1 MTNTYKLT
9 KNDIAAMRDKDLSY
23 IVIKAWNDNIATIV
37 LGYKS
42 QFRGEQ
48 ITVTSEIDNI
58 PARMPRNAI
67 RCTAYN
73 GWAAYP
79 EWQAIAYS
87 LKAGDEILI
96 EWCKNGNE
104 YTNDTGLIVYKCKIN
119 VYRGKRKFAFL
130 FEYRT
135 GPQNSAS
142 LVQF

>member
-1 MTNTYKLT
+1 MDNTYKLT
-9 KNDIAAMRDKDLSY
+9 KDDIAAMRDKDLSY
-23 IVIKAWNDNIATIV
+23 IVIKAWPDTGATIV
-37 LGYKS
+37 LGYNS
-42 QFRGEQ
+42 QFRGEE
-48 ITVTSEIDNI
+48 ITVTSEINTI
-58 PARMPRNAI
+58 PARMPRNTK

-96 EWCKNGNE
+96 EWYKNGNE
-104 YTNDTGLIVYKCKIN
+104 YTNDVGLIVYECKIH
-119 VYRGKRKFAFL
+119 VYRGKREFVFL
-130 FEYRT
+130 FECRT